1 MVLSRQ
7 KEYKLADV
15 QAKQTG
21 DIEQVKHY
29 CMMAKH
35 SQKLESTVEAS
46 KHSEFE
52 DVRSFLPPPEG
63 VLDEEQNDS
72 LQSTDELRAVTKNSD
87 SFGDELQVNHT
98 TVSDQEAIHADPIMF

>member
-29 CMMAKH
+29 CMMAKL

-52 DVRSFLPPPEG
+52 DVRSFLPPPGLFDFFPPSEG

-72 LQSTDELRAVTKNSD
+72 LQSTDELRAVTKNS
-87 SFGDELQVNHT
+87 
-98 TVSDQEAIHADPIMF
+98 